1 MVEVRR
7 IGLVLVAA
15 AAVATAGCTPEA
27 TRSIQEILDTAGT
40 LLNATIDNV
49 QETDPRLLEGLP
61 EEIDGLGGID
71 LDDDVIRLDVLY
83 GVKTLYPELACRIWG
98 AEG

>member
-1 MVEVRR
+1 MVPLPKPDGVSFS
-7 IGLVLVAA
+7 
-15 AAVATAGCTPEA
+15 AVASDSGF
-27 TRSIQEILDTAGT
+27 SIRVVKQYD
-40 LLNATIDNV
+40 
-49 QETDPRLLEGLP
+49 
-61 EEIDGLGGID
+61 ID